1 MIVMARPMADSRST
15 FLRASAEVL
24 AAESPLPFQ
33 ELARR
38 VWDTGRVASA
48 GQTPKNTLFS
58 LLWRAHQR
66 GYTVDGRRFGLFKVG
81 WRLWVRHRREERGR
95 KSTRPNSSHS

>member
-1 MIVMARPMADSRST
+1 MADSRST

-24 AAESPLPFQ
+24 ASESPLLFQ

-38 VWDTGRVASA
+38 VLATGRVATA
-48 GQTPKNTLFS
+48 GRTPKNTLFS

-66 GYTVDGRRFGLFKVG
+66 GYTVDGRRFVLFKVG
-81 WRLWVRHRREERGR
+81 WRLWVRLDEATDEHR
-95 KSTRPNSSHS
+95 

>member
-1 MIVMARPMADSRST
+1 MPRLTTDSRSN

-38 VWDTGRVASA
+38 ALASGTVVSTGR
-48 GQTPKNTLFS
+48 TPRNTLFS
-58 LLWRAHQR
+58 LLWRAHHR
-66 GYTVDGRRFGLFKVG
+66 GYTVDGKRFILFKVG
-81 WRLWVRHRREERGR
+81 WRLWVALDDSADG
-95 KSTRPNSSHS
+95 